1 MNDREHA
8 SDISSHY
15 DSIAHVWDEE
25 LKDSSYGTEAL
36 MRAIQYCGMEQKRR
50 TALDIGCGSGGRL
63 IRLMESHAFQVTGL
77 DCSRTMLDIAHKHHP
92 AATLLHADIIEWNT
106 SERFDLIIAWDSIF
120 HVPFDKQEFVL
131 IKMISMLKEGG
142 ILLFTIGDEIGEHIS
157 NWHER
162 SFYYSS
168 LGIEQNILILQQHA
182 CRLRHL
188 ELDQFPLKHC
198 TIITQKQLNQ

>member
-1 MNDREHA
+1 M
-8 SDISSHY
+8 
-15 DSIAHVWDEE
+15 
-25 LKDSSYGTEAL
+25 
-36 MRAIQYCGMEQKRR
+36 
-50 TALDIGCGSGGRL
+50 
-63 IRLMESHAFQVTGL
+63 F
-77 DCSRTMLDIAHKHHP
+77 
-92 AATLLHADIIEWNT
+92 
-106 SERFDLIIAWDSIF
+106 
-120 HVPFDKQEFVL
+120 
-131 IKMISMLKEGG
+131 KEGG

-198 TIITQKQLNQ
+198 TIIAQKQLDQ